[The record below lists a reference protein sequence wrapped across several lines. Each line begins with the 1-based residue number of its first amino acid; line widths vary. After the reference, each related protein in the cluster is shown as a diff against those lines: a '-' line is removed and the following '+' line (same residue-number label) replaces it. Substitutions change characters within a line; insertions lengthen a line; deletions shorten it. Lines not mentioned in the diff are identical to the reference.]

1 MAHLFDAY
9 SQFDGEVDWA
19 ADGAVGI
26 DTRTKME
33 YGKVYRRLDTAYC
46 SSCGIDTVERNDLV
60 SVLRR
65 NSGTALGQGWTMC
78 PDHFANWSG
87 REELTEAE
95 QQANRRNLLTAV
107 CPSCSTLRSVSGACL
122 CS

>member
-1 MAHLFDAY
+1 MPGSLEVH
-9 SQFDGEVDWA
+9 SGIDGEVDWA

-46 SSCGIDTVERNDLV
+46 SSCGIDTVQRSDLTC
-60 SVLRR
+60 VLRR
-65 NSGTALGQGWTMC
+65 NSGPLGHGWTMC
-78 PDHFANWSG
+78 PDHFAKWSG
-87 REELTEAE
+87 REELTQAQ
-95 QQANRRNLLTAV
+95 QQANHRKLVATV
-107 CPSCSTLRSVSGACL
+107 CPSCFTRRSVSGACL